1 MTSHPPLRLDPRPND
16 AHKGLFG
23 RVFLVG
29 GSRGMTGSIAM
40 SSLAALRVGA
50 GLVTA
55 AVPDRC
61 LETVAAYH
69 PCLMTRPMSDDEAGR
84 FSLEAAEELVSF
96 IASATAIAAGP
107 GMTVDPGS
115 LRIVERLLGLKS
127 IPRVLDADALNA
139 LAELG
144 WPAFKAKETESPR
157 ISDDGPL
164 VVTPHPGE
172 FERLSGVSSRDRNG
186 QIEAAQ
192 QMADFHGVVVV
203 LKGGPTV
210 VTAPQQKIW
219 TNETGNPGMATAG
232 SGDVLTGVI
241 GSLLGQ
247 GLSPWDA
254 ARLGVWV
261 HGLAGDLASV
271 HRSQPGLVAADIL
284 EALPEAIARAA
295 AA

>member
-1 MTSHPPLRLDPRPND
+1 
-16 AHKGLFG
+16 
-23 RVFLVG
+23 
-29 GSRGMTGSIAM
+29 MTGSIAM

-69 PCLMTRPMSDDEAGR
+69 PCVMTRPFSDDGQGR
-84 FSLEAAEELVSF
+84 FSLDAAEEVASF
-96 IASATAIAAGP
+96 IAGATAIAAGP
-107 GMTVDPGS
+107 GMTVEPGS
-115 LRIVERLLGLKS
+115 LRIVERLLGLRS

-139 LAELG
+139 LPELG
-144 WPAFKAKETESPR
+144 WPAFDGKETASPQLS
-157 ISDDGPL
+157 SDHGPL
-164 VVTPHPGE
+164 VLTPHPGE
-172 FERLSGVSSRDRNG
+172 FERLSGVSSRDRRA

-192 QMADFHGVVVV
+192 QMAEQTGVVVV

-210 VTAPQQKIW
+210 VSAPQQEIW
-219 TNETGNPGMATAG
+219 TNDTGNPGMATAG

-284 EALPEAIARAA
+284 DALPEAIARAA
-295 AA
+295 TA

>member
-1 MTSHPPLRLDPRPND
+1 
-16 AHKGLFG
+16 
-23 RVFLVG
+23 
-29 GSRGMTGSIAM
+29 MTGSIAM

-69 PCLMTRPMSDDEAGR
+69 PCVMTRPVSDDGKGR
-84 FSLEAAEELVSF
+84 FSLDAAEEVVSF
-96 IASATAIAAGP
+96 IAGATAIAAGP
-107 GMTVDPGS
+107 GMTVEPGS

-139 LAELG
+139 LSELG
-144 WPAFKAKETESPR
+144 WPDSQGKEVEPPP
-157 ISDDGPL
+157 IPDHGPL
-164 VVTPHPGE
+164 VLTPHPGE
-172 FERLSGVSSRDRNG
+172 FERLSGVSSRDRRS

-192 QMADFHGVVVV
+192 QVAEQTGVVVV

-210 VTAPQQKIW
+210 VMAPQQEVW
-219 TNETGNPGMATAG
+219 TNDTGNPGMATAG

-261 HGLAGDLASV
+261 HGVAGDLASV

-284 EALPEAIARAA
+284 DALPEAIARAA
-295 AA
+295 TA

>member
-1 MTSHPPLRLDPRPND
+1 
-16 AHKGLFG
+16 
-23 RVFLVG
+23 
-29 GSRGMTGSIAM
+29 MTGSIAM

-69 PCLMTRPMSDDEAGR
+69 PCVMTRPISDDGTGR
-84 FSLEAAEELVSF
+84 FSLDAAAEVVSS
-96 IASATAIAAGP
+96 IAGASAIAAGP
-107 GMTVDPGS
+107 GMTVGPGS
-115 LRIVERLLGLKS
+115 LRIAERLLDLKS
-127 IPRVLDADALNA
+127 VPRVLDADALNA
-139 LAELG
+139 LSELG
-144 WPAFKAKETESPR
+144 WPSIGGKEPAPSQ
-157 ISDDGPL
+157 ISDHGPL
-164 VVTPHPGE
+164 VLTPHPGE
-172 FERLSGVSSRDRNG
+172 FERLSGVSSRDREE

-192 QMADFHGVVVV
+192 QMADSHGVVVV

-210 VTAPQQKIW
+210 VTAPQQKVW
-219 TNETGNPGMATAG
+219 TNDTGNPGMATAG

-271 HRSQPGLVAADIL
+271 HRSQPGLVADDIL
-284 EALPEAIARAA
+284 DALPEAIARAA
-295 AA
+295 TA